1 MDNETQTV
9 QPVTDAPKSE
19 FKRTFR
25 RGVKIFIGAAAIIVV
40 AASFFAS
47 MHSSSLESGDLRT
60 WKKAPVERRAAAVR
74 VLTAGAD
81 NNDLLVACVDKI
93 ASLDGA
99 DEMAVRDAVSLCY
112 TGAQIKQYQ

>member
-1 MDNETQTV
+1 MDNKTQTV
-9 QPVTDAPKSE
+9 QPMTDAPKSE

-40 AASFFAS
+40 ATSFFAS

-93 ASLDGA
+93 ASLGGA
-99 DEMAVRDAVSLCY
+99 NEMAVRDAVSLCY